1 MRSPGTVAAIPA
13 LGLAAALAAHEAL
26 LGIATL
32 RLGAPSY
39 AAHAHSSV
47 GPALVI
53 ELTLVVLLA
62 VIGIREALRD
72 GPAVYSRPV
81 AQPAVI
87 LGAFGI
93 SIVAVATLFGMEFS
107 ESGKAALGL
116 GWIGA
121 QALPGF
127 LILAAAIASSIAG
140 YGVIAD
146 GRIKAF
152 ERLIALFFTIVS
164 VLVAAARPCLCG
176 RVSRPK
182 LALCRLLP
190 CARHAGLRAPPI
202 STM

>member
-1 MRSPGTVAAIPA
+1 MRLSGTVAAIPA

-26 LGIATL
+26 LAIATL
-32 RLGAPSY
+32 GLGAPSY
-39 AAHAHSSV
+39 TTHGHNSV
-47 GPALVI
+47 GPALVV

-62 VIGIREALRD
+62 LIGVREALRD
-72 GPAVYSRPV
+72 GPAAYSRPV

-93 SIVAVATLFGMEFS
+93 SIVAVATLFGMEFF

-127 LILAAAIASSIAG
+127 LTLAATIASSIAG
-140 YGVIAD
+140 YGAIAK
-146 GRIKAF
+146 GRMEAF
-152 ERLIALFFTIVS
+152 ERLIALVFAIVS
-164 VLVAAARPCLCG
+164 ILVAAARSCPCV
-176 RVSRPK
+176 RVLRPK
-182 LALCRLLP
+182 LAIRRLLP

-202 STM
+202 STI